1 VRILI
6 WHLHGSWLTAFVQG
20 GHDYLVPV
28 LPGRGPFGRGRARTW
43 DWPANVAEVTPGQL
57 RDAPV
62 DVVVLQRPEEFDL
75 VKSWLGRVP
84 GLGVPAVYLEHDAP
98 PGPAAATPHPM
109 AGVAGLPIVHV
120 THFNALYWD
129 CGGTPVTVV
138 EHGIPD
144 PGPRYEGGLARA
156 AVVVNEPLRRG
167 RTVGA
172 DLLPG
177 FAAAAPLDVFGMGVD
192 GLAAG
197 LGLPAARCREFD
209 DLPQHAM
216 HEQLARCRVYL
227 HPYRWTSLGLSL
239 IEAMFLGMP
248 VVAVAATE
256 APVAVPPA
264 AGVVSTDLAALHA
277 GLRALIRDPA
287 RARQAGAAAREAA
300 RARYGLARF
309 LRDWDEVLARAL
321 G

>member
-28 LPGRGPFGRGRARTW
+28 TPDRDTFGLGRARTW
-43 DWPANVAEVTPGQL
+43 DWPATVVEVPPGEL
-57 RDAPV
+57 HDAPV
-62 DVVVLQRPEEFDL
+62 DAVVLQRPEEFDL
-75 VKSWLGRVP
+75 AKSWLGRVP
-84 GLGVPAVYLEHDAP
+84 GQDVPAVYLEHDAP
-98 PGPAAATPHPM
+98 PGPAAGTPHPM
-109 AGVAGLPIVHV
+109 AGVPGLRIVHV

-129 CGGTPVTVV
+129 CGGAPVTVV

-144 PGPRYEGGLARA
+144 PGPRYTGELARA
-156 AVVVNEPLRRG
+156 AAIINDPLRRG

-177 FAAAAPLDVFGMGVD
+177 FAAAAPLDLFGMRVTGAAGAL
-192 GLAAG
+192 GLA
-197 LGLPAARCREFD
+197 PDRCREFE
-209 DLPQHAM
+209 DLPQQAM
-216 HEQLARCRVYL
+216 HERLARCRVYL

-256 APVAVPPA
+256 VPLAVPAA
-264 AGVVSTDLAALHA
+264 AGVVSSDLAELHA
-277 GLRALIRDPA
+277 GLRAFTRDPG
-287 RARQAGAAAREAA
+287 RAREAGAAAREAA
-300 RARYGLARF
+300 ATRYGLARF
-309 LRDWDEVLARAL
+309 LRDWDQVLTEACR
-321 G
+321 